1 MGDHDGGL
9 AQLVGLLRQQPGN
22 VLSAAGVEGGGGL
35 VEEDQLKRDAP
46 WLTDRQRVSI
56 NEWSAYG
63 EAKIAQGLISVG
75 VPEDEASRQAA
86 ATIIGVALG
95 GTAGAAAAGIPAAV
109 VGGGAVAAPR
119 DRRSDV
125 CGAWWGTMCVCCIS
139 INARSHSCLLVSRTK
154 PNTRRPPC
162 AADDDSRTTRAE
174 CTRNGAGLVGHAHSE
189 PATFS
194 MRTYMR
200 RMGWS
205 CGQQGGCAKCQTRSS
220 SVTCSSRPP
229 TNTL

>member
-1 MGDHDGGL
+1 MRQH
-9 AQLVGLLRQQPGN
+9 GLLIVSGADSAYFPLLRDT
-22 VLSAAGVEGGGGL
+22 VLSVRAQRPDAAIAILEHLGRHLGVEPPLDGL
-35 VEEDQLKRDAP
+35 PDEAMAQ
-46 WLTDRQRVSI
+46 RQRLDQIV
-56 NEWSAYG
+56 
-63 EAKIAQGLISVG
+63 Q
-75 VPEDEASRQAA
+75 
-86 ATIIGVALG
+86 
-95 GTAGAAAAGIPAAV
+95 
-109 VGGGAVAAPR
+109 
-119 DRRSDV
+119 
-125 CGAWWGTMCVCCIS
+125 
-139 INARSHSCLLVSRTK
+139 
-154 PNTRRPPC
+154 
-162 AADDDSRTTRAE
+162 ADDDSRTTRAE